1 MVCYGISGVVA
12 TSTSSPDPR
21 FFLLE
26 KLWGRV
32 CYNFSGQKFAFATEY
47 RKSSIKLPGGLI
59 SFKHFWGGGG
69 GGLIERGGLKREG
82 GLN

>member
-1 MVCYGISGVVA
+1 MVCYGISGMVA

-47 RKSSIKLPGGLI
+47 RKSSIKPPGGAYFFQALLRE
-59 SFKHFWGGGG
+59 
-69 GGLIERGGLKREG
+69 GGLIERGGG
-82 GLN
+82 A